1 MVGLKRVLGEISG
14 MWRIV
19 RKRDKERQR
28 ITVEEDF
35 IKDLSV

>member
-1 MVGLKRVLGEISG
+1 MVGLKRVLGEISV

-19 RKRDKERQR
+19 LKRDRERQR